1 MIEPYGMGWDRIIF
15 NRIILNM
22 RESYGI
28 EDNHMIWSII
38 ILDWDRIIW
47 NGVELYT
54 VRWDKNDM
62 ELIESYM
69 IQYLTEVSTPLTFL

>member
-28 EDNHMIWSII
+28 EYNHMIWSII

>member
-1 MIEPYGMGWDRIIF
+1 MIEPYGMGWDRIIW
-15 NRIILNM
+15 NRIILDM

-28 EDNHMIWSII
+28 EDNHMKWSII
-38 ILDWDRIIW
+38 ILDWDIIIW

-62 ELIESYM
+62 E
-69 IQYLTEVSTPLTFL
+69 